1 MGSLSIWHWVILV
14 MVIPMGASPILGIIR
29 GVKNGDVIHAV
40 VSMFVPFYGLIYFFS
55 ATQPRKF
62 SVQAPN
68 GPTGSV

>member
-1 MGSLSIWHWVILV
+1 

-55 ATQPRKF
+55 ATQPRK
-62 SVQAPN
+62 
-68 GPTGSV
+68 